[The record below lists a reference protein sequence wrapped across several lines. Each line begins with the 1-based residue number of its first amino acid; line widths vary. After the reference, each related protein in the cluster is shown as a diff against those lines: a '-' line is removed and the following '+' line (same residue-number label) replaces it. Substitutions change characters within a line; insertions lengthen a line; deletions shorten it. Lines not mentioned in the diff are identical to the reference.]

1 MWEMK
6 SRRSMDL
13 KNKRK
18 HYVKIDRDT
27 TSEQILAL
35 LDVVQSDK
43 EDKID
48 NLMNNSDTEF
58 IIQAEIAE
66 EKKWEWK

>member
-1 MWEMK
+1 
-6 SRRSMDL
+6 MDL

-66 EKKWEWK
+66 EEK

>member
-1 MWEMK
+1 
-6 SRRSMDL
+6 MDL

-66 EKKWEWK
+66 EKK